1 MHSGNRMKLN
11 RIILLIEVMVCMNHS
26 VLDLLYVQKL
36 NYNRITR
43 IIPETKHAEQ
53 MSNKIEIFRGFASS
67 NFSCALE
74 VEV

>member
-1 MHSGNRMKLN
+1 
-11 RIILLIEVMVCMNHS
+11 MNHS
-26 VLDLLYVQKL
+26 VLYPSYVLKL
-36 NYNRITR
+36 NYNKITR

-53 MSNKIEIFRGFASS
+53 MSDKIEIFRGFASS